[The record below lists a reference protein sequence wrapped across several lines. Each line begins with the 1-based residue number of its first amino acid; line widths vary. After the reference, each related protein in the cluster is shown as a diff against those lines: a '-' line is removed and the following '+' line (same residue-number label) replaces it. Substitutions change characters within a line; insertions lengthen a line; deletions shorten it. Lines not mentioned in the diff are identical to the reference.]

1 LGWRAARQAVALVA
15 AAEIVVHEEL
25 IEVALNLLDADIPG
39 RAARDAETLVEERAI
54 HALNEAIGARRANP
68 RGAGL
73 DALERKQELLGVTVF
88 AAAALAPILVNA

>member
-1 LGWRAARQAVALVA
+1 MIPSASWSAWVGVRPVA

-54 HALNEAIGARRANP
+54 HALNEAIGARR
-68 RGAGL
+68 GA
-73 DALERKQELLGVTVF
+73 
-88 AAAALAPILVNA
+88 